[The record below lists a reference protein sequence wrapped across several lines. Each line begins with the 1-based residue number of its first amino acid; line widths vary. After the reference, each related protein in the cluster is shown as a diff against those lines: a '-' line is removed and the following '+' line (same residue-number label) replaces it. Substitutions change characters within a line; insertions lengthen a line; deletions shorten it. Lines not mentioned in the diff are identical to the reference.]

1 MYNNERELESPYDLF
16 VRVTSFRF
24 SSLPEETMRITY
36 RALAIFGLV
45 AIIVLGFGW
54 LIAPADIK
62 MKVIQKDIQKDHS
75 RFTPAESI
83 DVAQAMKLV
92 THDPPQM
99 LAPPE
104 SVPPLLLYPPS
115 AEDLAHLSGP

>member
-1 MYNNERELESPYDLF
+1 M
-16 VRVTSFRF
+16 RVT
-24 SSLPEETMRITY
+24 Y
-36 RALAIFGLV
+36 RGLALVGFL

-54 LIAPADIK
+54 LVYTSDVK
-62 MKVIQKDIQKDHS
+62 MAAIQKDIQKDHS

-83 DVAQAMKLV
+83 DIAQAMKLV

-104 SVPPLLLYPPS
+104 SVPPLLLFPPS
-115 AEDLAHLSGP
+115 AEDLARLSGS